1 MNRSTP
7 HLPVHHQLPEF
18 TQNSCPSSQWCH
30 PAISSSV
37 FPFSSCPQSL
47 PASGSFPVS
56 PLFAWGGQ
64 SIGVSASASVRPMNT
79 QDWPPLQ
86 IYTILGWLNRQKW
99 NHRYRGAFIQGAE
112 HKLHVDFPCEG
123 WHPNPT
129 PLPGQQGKWQGLC
142 QGGAKPEIMHNPD
155 PSLWP
160 KLNDKILHK
169 LLKSRSKLF

>member
-7 HLPVHHQLPEF
+7 HLPVHHQLLEF
-18 TQNSCPSSQWCH
+18 TQNSCPLSQWYH

-47 PASGSFPVS
+47 PSGSFPMS

-64 SIGVSASASVRPMNT
+64 SIGVSASVSVHPMNT
-79 QDWPPLQ
+79 QNWPPLQ
-86 IYTILGWLNRQKW
+86 TYTIPAWLNPQKW
-99 NHRYRGAFIQGAE
+99 NHRYRGALIQGAE

-129 PLPGQQGKWQGLC
+129 PLPGQQDAWQGLC
-142 QGGAKPEIMHNPD
+142 QGGAKPEITHNPD

-160 KLNDKILHK
+160 KLNGKILHK